1 MIRSG
6 VKKSLI
12 GYVGCL
18 SVSGWY
24 DTNNEIKRPNYET
37 WLNQLVA
44 AYQAHLDNKDRSFSR
59 FLLDLP
65 TIPQDLMSL
74 LQEMCVEPDRQ
85 VLLSLYLFDSR

>member
-12 GYVGCL
+12 GYVGC
-18 SVSGWY
+18 VPGYGWC
-24 DTNNEIKRPNYET
+24 DTNCETKRPNYET